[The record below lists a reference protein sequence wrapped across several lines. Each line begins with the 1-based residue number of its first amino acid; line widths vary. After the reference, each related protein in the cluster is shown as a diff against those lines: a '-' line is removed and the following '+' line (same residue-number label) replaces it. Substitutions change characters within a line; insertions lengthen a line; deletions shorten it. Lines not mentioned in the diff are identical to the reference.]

1 MHLLLT
7 DRLTCPRCG
16 PEFGLILLADKLVD
30 RVVHS
35 GVLGC
40 PNCRDAFQV
49 EDGFAD
55 LRAPPRRGLEA
66 GRGKWPGRLVK
77 GSGLEARR
85 WKLSGDCS
93 WNGLEACRASWSE
106 SSSKEVIWWLVEG
119 NGLGIP
125 KKQKRDPPTK
135 K

>member
-1 MHLLLT
+1 ML
-7 DRLTCPRCG
+7 
-16 PEFGLILLADKLVD
+16 FFLILFGALGQAGQAGGLEAAQDSSGEAVWRLV
-30 RVVHS
+30 
-35 GVLGC
+35 
-40 PNCRDAFQV
+40 
-49 EDGFAD
+49 
-55 LRAPPRRGLEA
+55 RACGLEA